1 MKQNKIKILLSILL
15 LCAIFLFVLSPKE
28 NIEACLKGLI
38 VWATALVPALL
49 PFFFFTKVLT
59 HLGVV
64 EVVSKYLAKLTSKLF
79 HTSGISAYIYCMS
92 ILTGYPMGA
101 KLTADYYSMGLIDR
115 GQAHRITTF
124 TSTSGPLFIIGTV
137 GIGMFQ
143 SPLIG
148 FVVLIS
154 HLIGA
159 FLNGILY
166 RNYMYSPLTTLCQET
181 PIVKQKASMLE
192 DSMMSTITSLLII
205 GGYVALFFTIITML
219 NNYHLLTP
227 IQLFLKT
234 ILDLCHLPTGIAY
247 GITNGM
253 VEMTRGCLD
262 LVGTTR
268 NTAIACVALT
278 GIISFGGL
286 SISCQALTFL
296 KKFRIKIPFFF
307 LQKTTH
313 AILSMLVCFVIIFLF
328 RI

>member
-1 MKQNKIKILLSILL
+1 MKQNKLKIILSILL
-15 LCAIFLFVLSPKE
+15 LSAIFLFVLSPEE

-49 PFFFFTKVLT
+49 PFFFFTRLLSK
-59 HLGVV
+59 LGVV
-64 EVVSKYLAKLTSKLF
+64 EAISKRLAKITSKLF

-101 KLTADYYSMGLIDR
+101 KLTADYYEMGLIDR

-137 GIGMFQ
+137 GIGMFR

-148 FVVLIS
+148 LVVLIA
-154 HLIGA
+154 HFVGA
-159 FLNGILY
+159 FLNGLLY
-166 RNYMYSPLTTLCQET
+166 RNYMYEPSSVLTLNT
-181 PIVKQKASMLE
+181 PVKPNTPSTE
-192 DSMMSTITSLLII
+192 DSMMSTITSLLIV

-219 NNYHLLTP
+219 NNYHILTP

-234 ILDLCHLPTGIAY
+234 ILDLFHLPTGIAY
-247 GITNGM
+247 GLTNGLI
-253 VEMTRGCLD
+253 EMTRGCLD

-268 NTAIACVALT
+268 STAIACVALT

-307 LQKTTH
+307 LQKTTQ
-313 AILSMLVCFVIIFLF
+313 AIISMAVCAIIVLF
-328 RI
+328 I

>member
-1 MKQNKIKILLSILL
+1 MKQNKLKILLSILL
-15 LCAIFLFVLSPKE
+15 LVAIFLFVLSPKE
-28 NIEACLKGLI
+28 NIEACLKGLL

-49 PFFFFTKVLT
+49 PFFFFTKLLSS
-59 HLGVV
+59 LGVV
-64 EVVSKYLAKLTSKLF
+64 ELVSIHLAKITSKLF

-101 KLTADYYSMGLIDR
+101 KLTADYYSLGLIDR

-143 SPLIG
+143 SAKIGLI
-148 FVVLIS
+148 VLIA
-154 HLIGA
+154 HFVGA
-159 FLNGILY
+159 FLNGLVY
-166 RNYMYSPLTTLCQET
+166 RNYMYEPGSAVIMET
-181 PIVKQKASMLE
+181 RPPQKTSILE
-192 DSMMSTITSLLII
+192 DTMMSTITSMLII

-219 NNYHLLTP
+219 NNYHILTP

-234 ILDLCHLPTGIAY
+234 ILDLLHLPTGIAY
-247 GITNGM
+247 GMTNGLI
-253 VEMTRGCLD
+253 EMTRGCLD

-268 NTAIACVALT
+268 STAIICISLS

-296 KKFRIKIPFFF
+296 RKFRIKIPFFF

-313 AILSMLVCFVIIFLF
+313 ALLSMGVCAILTLF
-328 RI
+328 I